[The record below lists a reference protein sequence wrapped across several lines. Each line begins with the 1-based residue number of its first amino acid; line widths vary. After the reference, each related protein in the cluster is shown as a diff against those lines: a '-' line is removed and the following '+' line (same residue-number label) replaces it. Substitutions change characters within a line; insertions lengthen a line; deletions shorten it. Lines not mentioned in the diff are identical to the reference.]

1 MACKHSISEQTIVDY
16 VLGNIA
22 PNEAIKVSTHL
33 KECENCQQVFKHW
46 QSVLL
51 SEKEQSYSPSPI
63 LKEKIWESFETK
75 QKRKG
80 MPLSSKRIFSM
91 ASFAAIV
98 CLFVGL
104 FYYNQN
110 NAGKGSV
117 HIAQYN
123 EANIQDFQE
132 KPDTQQLNIIP
143 VSNKERVEGN
153 IWINQMTD
161 QMFLEV
167 DGLRPLN
174 DQDYQLWIL
183 YNNDNIQHKIMP
195 IEDGSTRILI
205 QGKDFSHLKRIK
217 ASIEPKG
224 GSIVQTGPDTFIVEV
239 KY

>member
-1 MACKHSISEQTIVDY
+1 MACKRPITEQTIVDY
-16 VLGNIA
+16 VLGNVPTKKA
-22 PNEAIKVSTHL
+22 MEVSTHL
-33 KECENCQQVFKHW
+33 AECESCQQTFKHW
-46 QSVLL
+46 QSMLL
-51 SEKEQSYSPSPI
+51 SDKEQFSTPSPL
-63 LKEKIWESFETK
+63 LKEKIWDSLETK
-75 QKRKG
+75 RKEG
-80 MPLSSKRIFSM
+80 MSLSSKKVFSIAAM
-91 ASFAAIV
+91 AAIV

-110 NAGKGSV
+110 NSEEGSV

-123 EANIQDFQE
+123 EANIRDFQG

-143 VSNKERVEGN
+143 VSNREKVEGN

-183 YNNDNIQHKIMP
+183 YNNDDIQHKVMP

-205 QGKDFSHLKRIK
+205 QGEDFSRLKRIK